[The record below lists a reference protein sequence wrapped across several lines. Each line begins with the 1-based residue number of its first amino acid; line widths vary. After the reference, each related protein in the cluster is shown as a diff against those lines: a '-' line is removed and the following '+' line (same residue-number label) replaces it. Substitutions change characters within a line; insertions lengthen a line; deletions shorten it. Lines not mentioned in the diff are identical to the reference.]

1 MAAISPAS
9 NDAPLGSRQAWTVAI
24 TATLVMAVSY
34 VDRQTLAAISPT
46 VCQALAI
53 NDTNYG
59 WLTSAFSIAY
69 LAFAPI
75 SGGII
80 DRVGCRIGLVV
91 AVLAWSTV
99 SALHAVAPSFAVLFL
114 LRILLG
120 MTEAPSFPGGAQAV
134 RRALPVA
141 QRSAGFGFLFTGSSI
156 GGMVAAPL
164 AVALLNHASWRFAFL
179 GTALVGLAWVPAWL
193 FVSGNPQARVALD
206 RRDRSDGGDSGS
218 PTGQSRESWTS
229 LVLDPAVLRAIVLV
243 IACAPTVGFVLNWL
257 PKYLVAERHLVQAE
271 LGRYIWL
278 PPLFFDLGAVGFGTL
293 ASRRE
298 RRLGHA
304 SHNDLLACAALLALA
319 VSAIPFAPGAWS
331 AVAGACL
338 ALVGGGGL
346 FALITGDMLS
356 RVLPSRVSTAGG
368 MTAAAQSLSF
378 VVANPLM
385 GSVIQRTHSYTAVL
399 ITLGAIIVPGTVAWI
414 LWPVASERR
423 A

>member
-53 NDTNYG
+53 NDTDYG

-156 GGMVAAPL
+156 GGMIAAPL

-179 GTALVGLAWVPAWL
+179 GTALVGLVWVPVWL
-193 FVSGNPQARVALD
+193 LVSGNPEARAALD
-206 RRDRSDGGDSGS
+206 RRDRSEPSTGD
-218 PTGQSRESWTS
+218 RA
-229 LVLDPAVLRAIVLV
+229 LLFDPAVLRAIVLV
-243 IACAPTVGFVLNWL
+243 IASAPTVGFVLNWL

-298 RRLGHA
+298 RRFGHA
-304 SHNDLLACAALLALA
+304 SHNDLMAGAALLALA

-338 ALVGGGGL
+338 ALVGGGWL

-414 LWPVASERR
+414 VWPVASLRR